1 MERLFRIGSVFLY
14 GLTAAALGV
23 LALAFIGLAI
33 VRVWSGITHAEA
45 AVSAMLE
52 GIGMVIVALAVF
64 DVSKYLIEEE
74 LLRERELRSAEEARK
89 TLTKFLTI
97 VIIAVSLESVVF
109 VFQAGKEDMTRLI
122 YPAALLAVVGLLVA
136 VLGLYQRMSR
146 TTEERDRSD

>member
-1 MERLFRIGSVFLY
+1 MDRLFRVGSVFLY
-14 GLTAAALGV
+14 GLTALALAIV
-23 LALAFIGLAI
+23 ALAFIGLAF
-33 VRVWSGITHAEA
+33 VKVWGEITHAEA
-45 AVSAMLE
+45 TVSAMLE
-52 GIGMVIVALAVF
+52 AIGMLIVALAVF

-122 YPAALLAVVGLLVA
+122 YPAALLAVVGALVA

>member
-1 MERLFRIGSVFLY
+1 VDRLFRLGSVFLY
-14 GLTAAALGV
+14 GLTALALGL
-23 LALAFIGLAI
+23 LALAFIGLAF
-33 VRVWSGITHAEA
+33 VRVWGGITHAEA

-109 VFQAGKEDMTRLI
+109 VFQAGKEDMAKLI
-122 YPAALLAVVGLLVA
+122 YPAALLAVVGVLVA
-136 VLGLYQRMSR
+136 VLGLYQQMSR
-146 TTEERDRSD
+146 KTEERDPDG

>member
-1 MERLFRIGSVFLY
+1 MDRVFRIGGVILY
-14 GLTAAALGV
+14 GITALALAV
-23 LALAFIGLAI
+23 LALAFVGLAM
-33 VRVWSGITHAEA
+33 VRVWSEIAHADA
-45 AVSAMLE
+45 TVSAMLE
-52 GIGMVIVALAVF
+52 AVGMLIVALAVF

-74 LLRERELRSAEEARK
+74 LLRDRELRSAEEARK

-122 YPAALLAVVGLLVA
+122 YPAALLAVVGGLVG

-146 TTEERDRSD
+146 TTEERDQGG